1 MSDDYQK
8 PKTLDIKGLTFKLTC
23 SESPE
28 QYDVLNGDTQV
39 AYVRL
44 RHGWLYV
51 SDPSMDDI
59 WWQIDD
65 TDDVEVRLQGDG
77 IFENASERKY
87 FLNKIADVVLERG
100 GL

>member
-1 MSDDYQK
+1 
-8 PKTLDIKGLTFKLTC
+8 
-23 SESPE
+23 
-28 QYDVLNGDTQV
+28 
-39 AYVRL
+39 
-44 RHGWLYV
+44 
-51 SDPSMDDI
+51 MDDI